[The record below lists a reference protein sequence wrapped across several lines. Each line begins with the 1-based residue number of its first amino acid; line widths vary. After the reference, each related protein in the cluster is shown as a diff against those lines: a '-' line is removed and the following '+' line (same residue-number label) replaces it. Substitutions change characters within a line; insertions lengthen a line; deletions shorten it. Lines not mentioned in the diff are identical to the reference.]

1 MKRSAATPLMA
12 LGLLGIVVGF
22 LIEVAAAASGA
33 PILVPPL
40 STAGTLAIIGIAV
53 VWLAWP
59 IRQATKRAQDSAGA
73 KAAAGANGTG
83 KRRVDPFLAMR
94 VAVLAKASSLSGALF
109 LGGGLGVILYV
120 FSRTVLPSA
129 TSLWLTIATGVG
141 AAILLAGGLL
151 GEFFCTLPPDHPEDE
166 RQEETGGL
174 RA

>member
-1 MKRSAATPLMA
+1 MKRSAPTPLIA

-22 LIEVAAAASGA
+22 LIEVTAAASGA

-40 STAGTLAIIGIAV
+40 TTAGTLAIIGIVV

-59 IRQATKRAQDSAGA
+59 IRQATKGA
-73 KAAAGANGTG
+73 KAANGTA

-94 VAVLAKASSLSGALF
+94 VAVLAKASSFSGALF
-109 LGGGLGVILYV
+109 LGGGIGIVLYV
-120 FSRTVLPSA
+120 FTRTVLPGTS
-129 TSLWLTIATGVG
+129 SLWLAVATALG
-141 AAILLAGGLL
+141 AAILLAGGLVA
-151 GEFFCTLPPDHPEDE
+151 EFFCTLPPDKPDDE